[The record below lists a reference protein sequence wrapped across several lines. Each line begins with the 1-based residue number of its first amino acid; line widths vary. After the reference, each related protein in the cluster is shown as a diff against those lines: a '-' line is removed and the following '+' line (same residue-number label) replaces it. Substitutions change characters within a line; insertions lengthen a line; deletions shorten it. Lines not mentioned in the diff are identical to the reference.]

1 MQLGFWTLQ
10 RLSVT
15 LIVYRSKE
23 KAIWIPQVILILYNE
38 GRTILQQGIRCC
50 IFYIIISESF
60 MWKLQFLSYSSL
72 LCIFFFFCLCYFY
85 ITAVAEPCTK
95 HKTALRLVLN
105 AQLLLSESN
114 KADPWKEG
122 NCQHWRT
129 WNIKSKLSSKK

>member
-1 MQLGFWTLQ
+1 MLYL
-10 RLSVT
+10 
-15 LIVYRSKE
+15 
-23 KAIWIPQVILILYNE
+23 LYNYFRE
-38 GRTILQQGIRCC
+38 LYVKAS
-50 IFYIIISESF
+50 IF
-60 MWKLQFLSYSSL
+60 KLFQSAVYF
-72 LCIFFFFCLCYFY
+72 FFFFCLCYFY

-129 WNIKSKLSSKK
+129 